1 MNGRK
6 LEEFLGR
13 RTGGRGGSMGVDD
26 LQGLLL
32 QISFAI
38 MIVFMMAYFLFRSDA
53 RKRQEEQLLEIE
65 RQKLVIAA
73 EATDAE
79 MRERY
84 GLTVIDDLAQYG
96 SVPVF
101 TKDDALTDDPDVR
114 SAFLKAIRNGGGD
127 LSDPLELRR
136 RWIGRV
142 CEVARLDEADLSKQA
157 SDWLSQEADGAL
169 SRYGESVRRAGYR
182 AAAELQR
189 YWIANPSL
197 LGDAKVA
204 DILSQL
210 DGAGEERRLLLVTEL
225 SAALKSRALERLSSL
240 AGAEILR

>member
-6 LEEFLGR
+6 LEDFIRSGRGR
-13 RTGGRGGSMGVDD
+13 RAGTMGVDD

-38 MIVFMMAYFLFRSDA
+38 MIVFMMAYFLFRADA

-65 RQKLVIAA
+65 RQKLVIAV

-84 GLTVIDDLAQYG
+84 GLNVVEELARPG
-96 SVPVF
+96 ALPVF
-101 TKDDALTDDPDVR
+101 TSGDSLTEDLDVR
-114 SAFLKAIRNGGGD
+114 AAFLKAVRNGGGD
-127 LSDPLELRR
+127 LADPLALRR
-136 RWIGRV
+136 RWIARV
-142 CEVARLDEADLSKQA
+142 CETARLDAEGLSKQA
-157 SDWLSQEADGAL
+157 SDWLSQAADDAL
-169 SRYGESVRRAGYR
+169 ARYGESVRRAEYK

-197 LGDAKVA
+197 LNDAKVA
-204 DILSQL
+204 EILSQL

-225 SAALKSRALERLSSL
+225 SAALKSRALERLSGL
-240 AGAEILR
+240 AGADLLK